1 MLIMTFEQAIYY
13 KYLLICGYSD
23 ELNKHINIC
32 LNDENPI
39 SDIILNLSACGSNN
53 KEMLTVLNDFT
64 SKVSD
69 EKINYDKVFDLV
81 LTFLRT
87 QYREE
92 NLSMEKITDLMY
104 QISVLTEK
112 ISDNPWWTMFTIGV
126 LYSEAEQ
133 GYITMGSFMGTFEN
147 FINKGIC
154 MEQHNIKA
162 PTNKPSFFKRLLFK
176 QKK

>member
-1 MLIMTFEQAIYY
+1 MTFEQATYY

-39 SDIILNLSACGSNN
+39 SDIILNLSACGSDN
-53 KEMLTVLNDFT
+53 KEMLTVLNDFI

-92 NLSMEKITDLMY
+92 KLSIEKITDLMY

-112 ISDNPWWTMFTIGV
+112 ISDNPWWTMFTIGD
-126 LYSEAEQ
+126 LYSEAKQ
-133 GYITMGSFMGTFEN
+133 GHITTESFIGIFEN
-147 FINKGIC
+147 FINNGIC
-154 MEQHNIKA
+154 IDPHNIKV
-162 PTNKPSFFKRLLFK
+162 PTNKPSFIKRLLFK